1 MDNKAN
7 FWHQNSDSAFASLNL
22 EAEHYLECKKVEDG
36 YKYLGLGWDLGAADS
51 VKRLE
56 DDLKLE
62 MTHSSSSPHVF
73 LHR

>member
-1 MDNKAN
+1 MDKAK

-22 EAEHYLECKKVEDG
+22 EEEHYLECKKVEHG
-36 YKYLGLGWDLGAADS
+36 YKYLDFGWDLGAADS

-62 MTHSSSSPHVF
+62 MTHSSSYPHVF

>member
-1 MDNKAN
+1 MDKAN

-22 EAEHYLECKKVEDG
+22 EKEHYLVCKEVEDG
-36 YKYLGLGWDLGAADS
+36 YKYLGLGWGLGAADS

>member
-1 MDNKAN
+1 MDKAN

-22 EAEHYLECKKVEDG
+22 EEEHYLECKKVEDG
-36 YKYLGLGWDLGAADS
+36 YKYLDFGWDLGAADS

>member
-1 MDNKAN
+1 MDKAK

-22 EAEHYLECKKVEDG
+22 EEEEHDLVCKKVVDG
-36 YKYLGLGWDLGAADS
+36 YKCLGLGLDLGAAAS
-51 VKRLE
+51 EKTLE
-56 DDLKLE
+56 DDLELG